1 MKNLKPSKRPLTYH
15 GNSNRTKRRKR
26 KSIHEAIKA
35 NDQTLDK
42 FFILNKNNDEREEE
56 NGDDKRK
63 GNGDNEKEKGSDE
76 SNNNQLLDEYILKI
90 KNKFKTDKKITSGQK
105 FLKCIRTWAKSYA
118 LYDNIS
124 QIGRVKHNVTIQS
137 FCDYVSSEILPFLG
151 IETKTTIRYQKSMYI
166 DGHERPDVVEY

>member
-105 FLKCIRTWAKSYA
+105 
-118 LYDNIS
+118 
-124 QIGRVKHNVTIQS
+124 V
-137 FCDYVSSEILPFLG
+137 
-151 IETKTTIRYQKSMYI
+151 RYKAVQYFFQLQKS
-166 DGHERPDVVEY
+166 GHCKLESTRQLLNRGE